1 MSPRLFADYLNGG
14 GGSDELLGLGG
25 PDELLGGTGNDML
38 QGGAGFDMLDG
49 GRGVDTPI
57 DAGEAENRN
66 RKLTAKRS
74 FCAP

>member
-38 QGGAGFDMLDG
+38 DG
-49 GRGVDTPI
+49 GGGVDTPI

>member
-1 MSPRLFADYLNGG
+1 M
-14 GGSDELLGLGG
+14 LGLGG

-38 QGGAGFDMLDG
+38 DG
-49 GRGVDTPI
+49 GGGVDTPI

-74 FCAP
+74 FCAL